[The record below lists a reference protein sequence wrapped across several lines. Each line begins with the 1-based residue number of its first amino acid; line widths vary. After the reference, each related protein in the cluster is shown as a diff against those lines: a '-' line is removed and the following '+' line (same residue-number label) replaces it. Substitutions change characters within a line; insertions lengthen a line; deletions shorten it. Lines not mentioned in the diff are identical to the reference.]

1 MYNSTLLKIVI
12 LVGLA
17 VCLIYL
23 CQQNAKP
30 SRESFEDEK
39 AEELPETFE
48 TDDEDEDEDDED
60 EDDEDFTKDVE
71 PFEDVA
77 TQAKAT
83 KDKTLAE
90 GIAARKQLKAG
101 ELLPKDDQAN
111 AWAKVN
117 PKGKG
122 SLAFKSFIDAGY
134 HMGINT
140 VGQSLRNANL
150 QIRSEPA
157 NPQVPVSIWL
167 NSTIG
172 PDTNRRDFSI
182 GCKQQAQ

>member
-1 MYNSTLLKIVI
+1 MMDNSTLLKIVI

-23 CQQNAKP
+23 CQQNAKQGK
-30 SRESFEDEK
+30 ESFENDE
-39 AEELPETFE
+39 EELPEPYE
-48 TDDEDEDEDDED
+48 IDEDDED
-60 EDDEDFTKDVE
+60 DEDDKDFTKNVE

-90 GIAARKQLKAG
+90 GIVARKQLKAG

-122 SLAFKSFIDAGY
+122 SLAYKNFIDAGY

-167 NSTIG
+167 NSTIS

-182 GCKQQAQ
+182 GCKSQAQ

>member
-1 MYNSTLLKIVI
+1 MDNSTLLKIVI

-30 SRESFEDEK
+30 SREFFEDEK
-39 AEELPETFE
+39 PEELPEPYE
-48 TDDEDEDEDDED
+48 TDDED
-60 EDDEDFTKDVE
+60 EDDEDFTENIE

-122 SLAFKSFIDAGY
+122 SLAFKNFIDAGY

-167 NSTIG
+167 NSTIS

>member
-1 MYNSTLLKIVI
+1 MDNSTLLKIVI

-23 CQQNAKP
+23 CQQNAKQGK
-30 SRESFEDEK
+30 ESFENDE
-39 AEELPETFE
+39 EELPEPYE
-48 TDDEDEDEDDED
+48 IDEDDED
-60 EDDEDFTKDVE
+60 DEDDKDFTKNVE

-90 GIAARKQLKAG
+90 GIVARKQLKAG

-122 SLAFKSFIDAGY
+122 SLAYKNFIDAGY

-167 NSTIG
+167 NSTIS

-182 GCKQQAQ
+182 GCKSQAQ

>member
-1 MYNSTLLKIVI
+1 MDNSTLLKIVI

-23 CQQNAKP
+23 CQQNAKQ
-30 SRESFEDEK
+30 ESFENDE
-39 AEELPETFE
+39 EELPEPYE
-48 TDDEDEDEDDED
+48 IDEDDED
-60 EDDEDFTKDVE
+60 DEDDKDFTKNVE

-90 GIAARKQLKAG
+90 GIVARKQLKAG

-122 SLAFKSFIDAGY
+122 SLAYKNFIDAGY

>member
-1 MYNSTLLKIVI
+1 MDNSTLLKIVI

-23 CQQNAKP
+23 CQQNAKQGK
-30 SRESFEDEK
+30 ESFENDE
-39 AEELPETFE
+39 EELPEPYE
-48 TDDEDEDEDDED
+48 IDEDDED
-60 EDDEDFTKDVE
+60 DEDDKDFTKNVE

-90 GIAARKQLKAG
+90 GIVARKQLKAG

-122 SLAFKSFIDAGY
+122 SLAFKNFIDAGY

-167 NSTIG
+167 NSTIS

>member
-1 MYNSTLLKIVI
+1 MDNSTLLKIVI

-23 CQQNAKP
+23 CQQNAKQGK
-30 SRESFEDEK
+30 ESFENDE
-39 AEELPETFE
+39 EELPEPYE
-48 TDDEDEDEDDED
+48 IDEDDED
-60 EDDEDFTKDVE
+60 DEDDKDFTKNVE

-90 GIAARKQLKAG
+90 GIVARKQLKAG

>member
-1 MYNSTLLKIVI
+1 MDNSTLLKIVI

-23 CQQNAKP
+23 CQQNAKQGK
-30 SRESFEDEK
+30 ESFENDE
-39 AEELPETFE
+39 EELPEPYE
-48 TDDEDEDEDDED
+48 IDEDDED
-60 EDDEDFTKDVE
+60 DEDDKDFTKNVE

-90 GIAARKQLKAG
+90 GIVARKQLKAG

-122 SLAFKSFIDAGY
+122 SLAYKNFIDAGY

-167 NSTIG
+167 NSTIS

-182 GCKQQAQ
+182 GCKSQA

>member
-1 MYNSTLLKIVI
+1 MDNSTLLKIVI

-23 CQQNAKP
+23 CQQNAKQ
-30 SRESFEDEK
+30 ESVENDE
-39 AEELPETFE
+39 EELPEPYE
-48 TDDEDEDEDDED
+48 IDEDDED
-60 EDDEDFTKDVE
+60 DEDDKDFTKNVE

-90 GIAARKQLKAG
+90 GIVARKQLKAG

-167 NSTIG
+167 NSTIS

-182 GCKQQAQ
+182 GCKSQAQ

>member
-1 MYNSTLLKIVI
+1 MDNSTLLKIVI

-23 CQQNAKP
+23 CQQNAKQGK
-30 SRESFEDEK
+30 ESFENDE
-39 AEELPETFE
+39 EELPEPYE
-48 TDDEDEDEDDED
+48 IDEDDED
-60 EDDEDFTKDVE
+60 DEDDKDFTKNVE

-90 GIAARKQLKAG
+90 GIVARKQLKAG

-111 AWAKVN
+111 AWAKIN

-122 SLAFKSFIDAGY
+122 SLAYKNFIDAGY

-167 NSTIG
+167 NSTIS

-182 GCKQQAQ
+182 GCKSQAQ